1 MADANQ
7 IHIFD
12 RALLRRRRD
21 RAAEGLAAHGAIYD
35 ETATLL
41 VERLADVT
49 RPFPRILDLGARN
62 GALAA
67 RLQAEGRGR
76 ELTVAADLSQKML
89 GRFDGAAV
97 VCDEEILPFAAESFD
112 LVVSNLSLHLVNDL
126 PGALAQIR
134 ALLRPGGMFIAAVT
148 GGETLR
154 ELRACMM
161 EAELAVTGGVS
172 PRVAPVIDLPTATA
186 LLQRA
191 GFSLPVTDRE
201 TMTLVYADMY
211 ALLRDLR
218 GMGETNIQRQR
229 IRAPTRRQ
237 VMAEAARLY
246 QARHANA
253 DGAIPAIVEII
264 FLHGWREDRARAM
277 DKS

>member
-21 RAAEGLAAHGAIYD
+21 RAAEGFAAHSAIYD
-35 ETATLL
+35 ETASLL

-49 RPFPRILDLGARN
+49 RQFPRILDLGARN

-89 GRFDGAAV
+89 GSFDGAAV
-97 VCDEEILPFAAESFD
+97 ACDEEILPFAAESFD
-112 LVVSNLSLHLVNDL
+112 LVVSNLSLHHVNDL
-126 PGALAQIR
+126 PGALAQICG
-134 ALLRPGGMFIAAVT
+134 LLRPDGMFIAAVT

-154 ELRACMM
+154 ELRACLM

-229 IRAPTRRQ
+229 IRTPTRRQ
-237 VMAEAARLY
+237 VMAEAAKLY
-246 QARHANA
+246 QARHADA
-253 DGAIPAIVEII
+253 DGAIPATVEII